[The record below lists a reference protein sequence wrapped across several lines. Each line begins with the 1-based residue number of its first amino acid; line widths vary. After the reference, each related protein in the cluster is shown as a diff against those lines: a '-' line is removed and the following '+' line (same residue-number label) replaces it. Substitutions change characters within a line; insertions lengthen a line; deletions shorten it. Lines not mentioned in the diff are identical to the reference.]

1 MRFKKII
8 SYLNILL
15 LLWVATM
22 DLAKAQ
28 QDPMYTQYMNNL
40 LIINPGYAGTQT
52 TGNFMVVAR
61 NQWVAFKGAPRTRTF
76 SFNTPVKDL
85 NMGLGFS
92 VLSDEIGP
100 LNQTGFYM
108 DYSYWVKMNEK
119 YSMSLGLKAG
129 FGFYRAALTELATVS
144 PDPIYER
151 DIYKDFLPNFGVG
164 GFLFSEDAYLGV
176 SVPKLVENIISRE
189 SHATEYVRK
198 EKIHF
203 YIVGGKV
210 FEVNENIHIKSSS
223 MLKIVKGAPIS
234 LDITGLAGLKERFW
248 FGGMIRI
255 GNSWGLLAQVN
266 ATNNILIGY
275 SYDLNFS
282 GLNAFNNGTHEIMLS
297 YNINL
302 FH

>member
-1 MRFKKII
+1 MRFKKKIT
-8 SYLNILL
+8 YLTFLL
-15 LLWVATM
+15 LFWAGTAH
-22 DLAKAQ
+22 LARAQ

-40 LIINPGYAGTQT
+40 LIINPGYAGTQAM
-52 TGNFMVVAR
+52 GNFMVVAR
-61 NQWVAFKGAPRTRTF
+61 NQWVAFKGAPQTRTF

-92 VLSDEIGP
+92 ILTDEIGP
-100 LNQTGFYM
+100 LSQTGIYL
-108 DYSYWVKMNEK
+108 DYSYRIKLNEK
-119 YSMSLGLKAG
+119 YRMSLGLKAG
-129 FGFYRAALTELATVS
+129 FSFYRAALSELETVN

-176 SVPKLVENIISRE
+176 SVPKLMENIISRE
-189 SHATEYVRK
+189 SYATEYVGK

-203 YIVGGKV
+203 YLVGGKI
-210 FEVNENIHIKSSS
+210 FRVNENIHIKSSS
-223 MLKIVKGAPIS
+223 MLKIVKSAPIS
-234 LDITGLAGLKERFW
+234 VDVTGLLGLKDRFW
-248 FGGMIRI
+248 FGGMFRI

-266 ATNNILIGY
+266 ATDNMLIGY
-275 SYDLNFS
+275 SYDLNFN

-302 FH
+302 FQ

>member
-1 MRFKKII
+1 M
-8 SYLNILL
+8 LTTG
-15 LLWVATM
+15 V
-22 DLAKAQ
+22 DVVKAQ

-40 LIINPGYAGTQT
+40 LIINPGYAGSQSMS
-52 TGNFMVVAR
+52 NFMVVAR
-61 NQWVAFKGAPRTRTF
+61 NQWVTFEGAPRTRTF

-92 VLSDEIGP
+92 ILSDEIGP
-100 LNQTGFYM
+100 LNQTGVYI
-108 DYSYWVKMNEK
+108 DYSYRIKLSEK
-119 YSMSLGLKAG
+119 YRMSLGLKGG
-129 FGFYRAALTELATVS
+129 FSFYRASLSELQTVN

-164 GFLFSEDAYLGV
+164 GFLYSDDTYFGISI
-176 SVPKLVENIISRE
+176 PKLVENVISRE
-189 SHATEYVRK
+189 SYTSEYIGR

-203 YIVGGKV
+203 YIVGGKI

-223 MLKIVKGAPIS
+223 MLMAVKNAPVS
-234 LDITGLAGLKERFW
+234 LDITGLVGLKDRFW
-248 FGGMIRI
+248 FGGMLRF

-275 SYDLNFS
+275 SYDLNFT

-297 YNINL
+297 YNINI
-302 FH
+302 FNN